1 MTNPDASRDQAAE
14 TPAQWA
20 RVRSLVDEALAVPH
34 ESRSV
39 FLDASCGGDRALR
52 ERVGRL
58 VDACDL
64 ANGSWG
70 FLAQPAGELA
80 GSLLTSRV
88 TRLDVAYAVDA
99 TLPLRPSSVTSGEM
113 LARLN
118 GALGDRYGAEREIAS
133 GGMATVYQ
141 AHDLRHGRRVAIK
154 VLHTELSAMLGAER
168 FLSEIRMT
176 AALQHPHILPLF
188 DSGSADGL
196 LFYVMPLV
204 EGETLRARLTR
215 EKQLPIADAMRI
227 AADVADALDYAHHR
241 GIVHR
246 DIKPEN
252 ILLHDGRPLV
262 ADFGIALA
270 VRATDRERMTRP
282 GFSLGTPPYMSPEQA
297 VGDPALDGRSDI
309 YSLACVLYELLA
321 GDPPFTG
328 RTPQAVL
335 AKVLGEAP
343 SSVRTVRPDVP
354 AHVDAALMRA
364 LAKLPVDRQSSARE
378 FADALQAGEAVA
390 SGAASANALGELAA
404 PAHAPPR
411 GRATWWR
418 GRTGPVMVG
427 AFAASLAAAAW
438 IAARRDDGSGQI
450 TVIPYRNLVEETQ
463 FAAVT
468 MTPNGRALVYT
479 GAADAGRPLML
490 WPLDERAGR
499 VVAGTAG
506 GMEPAVSPDGRRLL
520 FRGAGGRPSAV
531 ALEGLAATRP
541 RRAWQ
546 FGSSAWIG
554 DSAYVVAGGKERGLY
569 RYAVGAVTATMVTR
583 PDSAQGETRHLA
595 PLILPGGEAMVFTV
609 SKRAGQGLV
618 VGALAI
624 ASLDSVA
631 SRGPRHVLLDVT
643 ARRAV
648 AFVDGWLLYTS
659 ADGKAIMA
667 SRLDVPHRR
676 ITGTPVLVRKDDY
689 GNLETAVIADNGS
702 LLYLRRPRSNSAVL
716 VDTGGGVRRG
726 FSNPQG
732 PFMNPRLSPDGKRFA
747 VQVSSA
753 TGEDVWLYDIASGS
767 SSQLTT
773 SGTALQPT
781 WTPDGRRIVYMR
793 GMAAGLMLQ
802 PVDGGAPDTLA
813 GTRDAFAPTVSP
825 DGRSVV
831 FLRRVGTGTLW
842 SAPVTDT
849 GVPKKVV
856 DNAFAN
862 NMAAF
867 APNGRWMAYVSRV
880 GKANGEVWV
889 RPYPGPG
896 TAVQVSDSSGTEPAW
911 SPDGRRIYYRSAGW
925 FMAATVTTTPYLAVV
940 ARTRLFAD
948 SSDNTM
954 PHRNYDVTRDGTGFL
969 MIAPSSTAR
978 PEAVLILNWLGPL
991 RELLAQQQ

>member
-1 MTNPDASRDQAAE
+1 MSDHLTREHAAE

-20 RVRSLVDEALAVPH
+20 RVRLLVDEALAVPH
-34 ESRSV
+34 ESRSA

-58 VDACDL
+58 ADACDL

-80 GSLLTSRV
+80 GSLLTSSV
-88 TRLDVAYAVDA
+88 TRLDAAYAVDA

-133 GGMATVYQ
+133 GGMATVYL

-154 VLHTELSAMLGAER
+154 VLHPELSAMLGAER

-196 LFYVMPLV
+196 LFYVMPLI

-215 EKQLPIADAMRI
+215 EKQLPMADAIRI
-227 AADVADALDYAHHR
+227 AADVADALDYAHRR

-270 VRATDRERMTRP
+270 VQGTDVERMTRP

-335 AKVLGEAP
+335 AKVLGDAP

-364 LAKLPVDRQSSARE
+364 LAKLPADRQSTARE
-378 FADALQAGEAVA
+378 FADALSGDAVA
-390 SGAASANALGELAA
+390 SGAVNVGGPTRSAA
-404 PAHAPPR
+404 PAPS
-411 GRATWWR
+411 GNRATWWR
-418 GRTGPVMVG
+418 GRTGQVVVG
-427 AFAASLAAAAW
+427 AFAASLTAAAW
-438 IAARRDDGSGQI
+438 IAARRDDGSGEI

-468 MTPNGRALVYT
+468 ITPNGRALVYT

-499 VVAGTAG
+499 VVPGTDG
-506 GMEPAVSPDGRRLL
+506 GTDPAVSPDGQRLL

-531 ALEGLAATRP
+531 ALEGLAATRE

-554 DSAYVVAGGKERGLY
+554 DSAYVSAGPVRGLY
-569 RYAVGAVTATMVTR
+569 RYAVGAGTATMVTR

-595 PLILPGGEAMVFTV
+595 PLILPGGAAMVFTV

-631 SRGPRHVLLDVT
+631 SSGPRHVLLDVT

-702 LLYLRRPRSNSAVL
+702 LLYLRRPRSNSTVL
-716 VDTGGGVRRG
+716 VDTGGGVRHG

-773 SGTALQPT
+773 SGAALQPT

-793 GMAAGLMLQ
+793 GGGAGIMVQ
-802 PVDGGAPDTLA
+802 PVDGSAPDTIA
-813 GTRDAFAPTVSP
+813 GTEEAFAPTVSP
-825 DGRSVV
+825 DGKSVV
-831 FLRRVGTGTLW
+831 FFRRVGSGTLW
-842 SAPVTDT
+842 SAPLTNT
-849 GVPKKVV
+849 GAPQKLL
-856 DNAFAN
+856 DDAFTN
-862 NMAAF
+862 SMAAF
-867 APNGRWMAYVSRV
+867 SPNGRWMAYTSRV
-880 GKANGEVWV
+880 GKASGEVWV

-896 TAVQVSDSSGTEPAW
+896 VAVKVSDSSGTEPAW
-911 SPDGRRIYYRSAGW
+911 SPDGRRIYYRSTGR
-925 FMAATVTTTPYLAVV
+925 FMAATVTTTPRLAV
-940 ARTRLFAD
+940 TGHTQLFAD

-978 PEAVLILNWLGPL
+978 PEAVLILNWLGSL
-991 RELLAQQQ
+991 RELLAQKH